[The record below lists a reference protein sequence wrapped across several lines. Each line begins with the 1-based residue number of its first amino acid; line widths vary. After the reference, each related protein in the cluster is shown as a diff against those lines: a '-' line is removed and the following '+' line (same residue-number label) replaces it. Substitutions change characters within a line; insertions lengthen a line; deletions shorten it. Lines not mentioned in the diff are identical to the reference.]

1 MRYAVASRKN
11 TDSLVK
17 GMILLDE
24 GGGKRGGGIKVFDEN
39 GAPVSPLSACF
50 FWVLA
55 LGFFL
60 VVSPAQKNSRK
71 LAGNSSTG
79 PPIDSGLVIGLGQ
92 GAVRGKGGGEGDNHP
107 SS

>member
-24 GGGKRGGGIKVFDEN
+24 GGGKRGGGLKVFDEN

-50 FWVLA
+50 FWVRA

-60 VVSPAQKNSRK
+60 VVSRAQKKMLKIGGK
-71 LAGNSSTG
+71 LIHWT
-79 PPIDSGLVIGLGQ
+79 PYPWLLVRAQ
-92 GAVRGKGGGEGDNHP
+92 KPADGESEPN
-107 SS
+107 